1 MPQINPSPTFLQM
14 GLVLKFELYSDYY
27 IINIVLLCRIF
38 FFNTFLKNPSC
49 SHALLKVKIHSLKKD
64 FCQIIY

>member
-27 IINIVLLCRIF
+27 IINIVMSNIF
-38 FFNTFLKNPSC
+38 F
-49 SHALLKVKIHSLKKD
+49 
-64 FCQIIY
+64 